1 MSGTEGTHRHHHGHG
16 HHHGHHRRQREKRR
30 KMILLGVTIAVA
42 VIALATGVVL
52 KKLNE
57 QKIYHVTSANS
68 VDVGA
73 GYRYTEYNGKKYQ
86 YNNRVTTLLYAGLDS
101 FDEMKQTAV
110 YGDKARADS
119 IMLIVLDEASKK
131 MSVVAINRDT
141 MTEIHRFSRNGDDL
155 GTYVTHL
162 GYAYANGDG
171 GEASCENL
179 MEAVSNLIDGLPIDG
194 YIVSNQ
200 TSIVMINDLVGGVT
214 VTVPNDDLVAQ
225 YPELT
230 KGSVVTLDDSNVRAY
245 VQQRDTAVDFS
256 NEGRIERQKS
266 FVLSFMDE
274 FSTLVNDDASQ
285 VWDKLEECSSWLQT
299 DITKNRYLSLADAFS
314 QTSLTSDSYYILEG
328 EDQLGELHDEFY
340 YDEDALQELIIKLF
354 YREV

>member
-1 MSGTEGTHRHHHGHG
+1 MDSKENSRRGHKRHHH
-16 HHHGHHRRQREKRR
+16 RKSRQQR
-30 KMILLGVTIAVA
+30 KQQKMLILGLAAAVVFVGLAAA
-42 VIALATGVVL
+42 VVVNKL
-52 KKLNE
+52 KE
-57 QKIYHVTSANS
+57 QKNYHVTGANS

-101 FDEMKQTAV
+101 FDELKQTAT

-141 MTEIHRFSRNGDDL
+141 MTEVHRFSRNGGDL

-171 GEASCENL
+171 GTASCENL
-179 MEAVSNLIDGLPIDG
+179 KTAVSTLFNNLPIDG
-194 YIVSNQ
+194 YMVSNQ

-214 VTVPNDDLVAQ
+214 VTVPNDDLAAK

-230 KGSVVTLDDSNVRAY
+230 TGNVVTLDESNVRAY

-274 FSTLVNDDASQ
+274 FGAMVKEDASS
-285 VWDKLEECSSWLQT
+285 VWDSLEACSDWMQT
-299 DITKNRYLSLADAFS
+299 DITKNKYLSLADAFS
-314 QTSLTSDSYYILEG
+314 NTNLTPDSYYILEG

-354 YREV
+354 YREI

>member
-1 MSGTEGTHRHHHGHG
+1 MDSKENSRRGHKRHHH
-16 HHHGHHRRQREKRR
+16 RKSRQQR
-30 KMILLGVTIAVA
+30 KQQKMLILGLAAAVVFVGLAAA
-42 VIALATGVVL
+42 VVVN
-52 KKLNE
+52 KLNE
-57 QKIYHVTSANS
+57 QKNYHVTGANS

-101 FDEMKQTAV
+101 FDELKQTV
-110 YGDKARADS
+110 TYGDKARADS

-141 MTEIHRFSRNGDDL
+141 MTEVHRFSRNGGDL

-171 GEASCENL
+171 GTASCENL
-179 MEAVSNLIDGLPIDG
+179 KTAVSTLFNDLPIDG
-194 YIVSNQ
+194 YMVSNQ

-214 VTVPNDDLVAQ
+214 VTVPNNDLATQ

-230 KGSVVTLDDSNVRAY
+230 EGNIVTLDESNVRAY

-274 FSTLVNDDASQ
+274 FGTLVKDNSMQ
-285 VWDKLEECSSWLQT
+285 VWDELEECSNWMQT

-314 QTSLTSDSYYILEG
+314 QTNLAPDSYYILEG

>member
-1 MSGTEGTHRHHHGHG
+1 MDSKENSRRRHNRHHHRKSR
-16 HHHGHHRRQREKRR
+16 HHRKKQ
-30 KMILLGVTIAVA
+30 KMLILGLAAA
-42 VIALATGVVL
+42 VIFVGLAATVVVNKL
-52 KKLNE
+52 KE
-57 QKIYHVTSANS
+57 QKNYHVTGANS
-68 VDVGA
+68 VDVGV

-101 FDEMKQTAV
+101 FDELKQTAT

-141 MTEIHRFSRNGDDL
+141 MTDVHRFSRNGGDL

-171 GEASCENL
+171 GTASCENL
-179 MEAVSNLIDGLPIDG
+179 KTAVSNLFNNLPIDG
-194 YIVSNQ
+194 YMVSNQ

-214 VTVPNDDLVAQ
+214 VTVPNNDLATQ

-230 KGSVVTLDDSNVRAY
+230 EGNIVTLDESNVRAY

-274 FSTLVNDDASQ
+274 FGTLVRDNSTQ
-285 VWDKLEECSSWLQT
+285 VWDELEECSNWMQT
-299 DITKNRYLSLADAFS
+299 DITKNKYLYLADAFS
-314 QTSLTSDSYYILEG
+314 QTNLAPDSYYILEG

-354 YREV
+354 YREI

>member
-1 MSGTEGTHRHHHGHG
+1 MDSKENSRRRHNRHHHRKSRH
-16 HHHGHHRRQREKRR
+16 QRKKQ
-30 KMILLGVTIAVA
+30 KMLILGLAAA
-42 VIALATGVVL
+42 VIFVGLAATVVVNKL
-52 KKLNE
+52 KE
-57 QKIYHVTSANS
+57 QKNYHVTGTNS

-101 FDEMKQTAV
+101 FDELKQTAT

-119 IMLIVLDEASKK
+119 IMLIVLDEVSKK

-141 MTEIHRFSRNGDDL
+141 MTEVHRFSRKGDDL
-155 GTYVTHL
+155 GVYVTHL
-162 GYAYANGDG
+162 GYAYTNGDG

-179 MEAVSNLIDGLPIDG
+179 KTAVSTLFNNLPIDG
-194 YIVSNQ
+194 YMVSNQ

-214 VTVPNDDLVAQ
+214 VTVPNNDLATQ

-230 KGSVVTLDDSNVRAY
+230 EGNIVTLDESNVRAY

-274 FSTLVNDDASQ
+274 FGTMVKEDASS
-285 VWDKLEECSSWLQT
+285 VWDSLEACSDWMQT
-299 DITKNRYLSLADAFS
+299 DITKNKYLSLADAFS
-314 QTSLTSDSYYILEG
+314 NTNLTPDSYYILEG

-354 YREV
+354 YREI

>member
-1 MSGTEGTHRHHHGHG
+1 MDSKENSKRRHNRHHHRKSR
-16 HHHGHHRRQREKRR
+16 HHRKKQ
-30 KMILLGVTIAVA
+30 KMLILGLAAAIVLVGLAVT
-42 VIALATGVVL
+42 VVVNRL
-52 KKLNE
+52 KE
-57 QKIYHVTSANS
+57 QKNYHVTGANS

-101 FDEMKQTAV
+101 FDELKQTAT

-141 MTEIHRFSRNGDDL
+141 MTDVHRFSRNGGDL

-171 GEASCENL
+171 GTASCENL
-179 MEAVSNLIDGLPIDG
+179 KEAVSNLIGGLPISG

-200 TSIVMINDLVGGVT
+200 TSISMINDLVGGVT
-214 VTVPNDDLVAQ
+214 VTVPNDDLAAE

-230 KGSVVTLDDSNVRAY
+230 SGSVVTLDDSNVRAF

-266 FVLSFMDE
+266 FVTSFMDE
-274 FSTLVNDDASQ
+274 FGTLVAEDASG
-285 VWDKLEECSSWLQT
+285 VWNKLEDFGNYLQT
-299 DITKNRYLSLADAFS
+299 DITKNKYLSLADAFHN
-314 QTSLTSDSYYILEG
+314 TSLTSDSYYILEG
-328 EDQLGELHDEFY
+328 EDSLGELHDEFY
-340 YDEDALQELIIKLF
+340 YDADALQELIIKLF

>member
-1 MSGTEGTHRHHHGHG
+1 MDSKENSRRRHNRHHHRKSRH
-16 HHHGHHRRQREKRR
+16 QRKKQ
-30 KMILLGVTIAVA
+30 KMLILGLAAA
-42 VIALATGVVL
+42 VIFVGLAATVVVNKL
-52 KKLNE
+52 KE
-57 QKIYHVTSANS
+57 QKNYHVTGTNS

-101 FDEMKQTAV
+101 FDELKQTAT

-119 IMLIVLDEASKK
+119 IMLIVLDEVSKK

-141 MTEIHRFSRNGDDL
+141 MTEVHRFSRNGDDL
-155 GTYVTHL
+155 GVYVTHL
-162 GYAYANGDG
+162 GYAYTNGDG

-179 MEAVSNLIDGLPIDG
+179 KTAVSTLFNDLPIDG
-194 YIVSNQ
+194 YMVSNQ

-214 VTVPNDDLVAQ
+214 VTVPNDDLAAK

-230 KGSVVTLDDSNVRAY
+230 TGNVVTLDESNVRAY

-274 FSTLVNDDASQ
+274 FGAMVKEDASS
-285 VWDKLEECSSWLQT
+285 VWDSLEACSDWMQT
-299 DITKNRYLSLADAFS
+299 DITKNKYLSLADAFS
-314 QTSLTSDSYYILEG
+314 NTNLTPDSYYILEG

-354 YREV
+354 YREI

>member
-1 MSGTEGTHRHHHGHG
+1 MDSKENSRRRHNRHHHRKSRH
-16 HHHGHHRRQREKRR
+16 QRKKQ
-30 KMILLGVTIAVA
+30 KMLILGLAAA
-42 VIALATGVVL
+42 VIFVGLAATVVINKL
-52 KKLNE
+52 KE
-57 QKIYHVTSANS
+57 QKNYHVTGANS

-101 FDEMKQTAV
+101 FDELKQTAT

-119 IMLIVLDEASKK
+119 IMLIVLDEVSKK

-141 MTEIHRFSRNGDDL
+141 MTEVHRFSRNGDDL
-155 GTYVTHL
+155 GVYVTHL
-162 GYAYANGDG
+162 GYAYTNGDG

-179 MEAVSNLIDGLPIDG
+179 KTAVSTLFNNLPIDG
-194 YIVSNQ
+194 YMVSNQ

-214 VTVPNDDLVAQ
+214 VTVPNDDLAAK

-230 KGSVVTLDDSNVRAY
+230 TGNVVTLDESNVRAY

-274 FSTLVNDDASQ
+274 FGTMVKEDASS
-285 VWDKLEECSSWLQT
+285 VWDSLEACSDWMQT
-299 DITKNRYLSLADAFS
+299 DITKNKYLSLADAFS
-314 QTSLTSDSYYILEG
+314 NTNLTPDSYYILEG

-354 YREV
+354 YREI

>member
-1 MSGTEGTHRHHHGHG
+1 MDSKENSRRRHKRHHHGKS
-16 HHHGHHRRQREKRR
+16 RQQR
-30 KMILLGVTIAVA
+30 KKQKMLILGLAAAVVFVGLAAA
-42 VIALATGVVL
+42 VVVN
-52 KKLNE
+52 KLNE
-57 QKIYHVTSANS
+57 QKNYHVTGANS

-101 FDEMKQTAV
+101 FDELKQTAT

-141 MTEIHRFSRNGDDL
+141 MTEVHRFSRNGGDL

-171 GEASCENL
+171 GTASCENL
-179 MEAVSNLIDGLPIDG
+179 KTAVSTLFNDLPIDG
-194 YIVSNQ
+194 YMVSNQ
-200 TSIVMINDLVGGVT
+200 TSIAMINDLVGGVT
-214 VTVPNDDLVAQ
+214 VTVPNNDLATQ

-230 KGSVVTLDDSNVRAY
+230 EGNIVTLDESNVRAY

-274 FSTLVNDDASQ
+274 FGTLVKDNSMQ
-285 VWDKLEECSSWLQT
+285 VWDELEECSNWMQT

-314 QTSLTSDSYYILEG
+314 QTNLAPDSYYILEG

>member
-1 MSGTEGTHRHHHGHG
+1 MDSKENSRRGHKRHHH
-16 HHHGHHRRQREKRR
+16 RKSRQQR
-30 KMILLGVTIAVA
+30 KQQKMLILGLAAAVVFVGLAAA
-42 VIALATGVVL
+42 VVVNKL
-52 KKLNE
+52 KE
-57 QKIYHVTSANS
+57 QKNYHVTGANS

-101 FDEMKQTAV
+101 FDELKQTAT

-141 MTEIHRFSRNGDDL
+141 MTEVHRFSRNGDDL
-155 GTYVTHL
+155 GAYVTHL

-179 MEAVSNLIDGLPIDG
+179 KTAVSDLFNCLPING
-194 YIVSNQ
+194 YMVSNQ

-214 VTVPNDDLVAQ
+214 VTVPNDDLAAK

-230 KGSVVTLDDSNVRAY
+230 TGNVVTLDESNVRAY

-274 FSTLVNDDASQ
+274 FGTLVKDNSMQ
-285 VWDKLEECSSWLQT
+285 VWDELEECSDWMQT

-314 QTSLTSDSYYILEG
+314 QTNLAPDSYYILEG
-328 EDQLGELHDEFY
+328 EDQLGEFHDEFY

>member
-1 MSGTEGTHRHHHGHG
+1 MDSKENSRRRHNRHHHRKSRH
-16 HHHGHHRRQREKRR
+16 QRKKQ
-30 KMILLGVTIAVA
+30 KMLILGLAAAVA
-42 VIALATGVVL
+42 FVGLAATVVINKL
-52 KKLNE
+52 KE
-57 QKIYHVTSANS
+57 QKNYHVTGTNS

-101 FDEMKQTAV
+101 FDELKQTAT

-119 IMLIVLDEASKK
+119 IMLIVLDEVSKK

-141 MTEIHRFSRNGDDL
+141 MTEVHRFSRKGDDL
-155 GTYVTHL
+155 GVYVTHL
-162 GYAYANGDG
+162 GYAYTNGDG

-179 MEAVSNLIDGLPIDG
+179 KTAVSTLFNNLPIDG
-194 YIVSNQ
+194 YMVSNQ

-214 VTVPNDDLVAQ
+214 VTVPNDDLAAK

-230 KGSVVTLDDSNVRAY
+230 TGNVVTLDESNVRAY

-274 FSTLVNDDASQ
+274 FGTMVKEDASS
-285 VWDKLEECSSWLQT
+285 VWDSLEACSDWMQT
-299 DITKNRYLSLADAFS
+299 DITKNKYLSLADAFS
-314 QTSLTSDSYYILEG
+314 NTNLTPDSYYILEG

-354 YREV
+354 YREI

>member
-1 MSGTEGTHRHHHGHG
+1 MDSKENSRRRHNRHHHRKSRH
-16 HHHGHHRRQREKRR
+16 QRKKQ
-30 KMILLGVTIAVA
+30 KMLILGLAAA
-42 VIALATGVVL
+42 VIFVGLAATVVINKL
-52 KKLNE
+52 KE
-57 QKIYHVTSANS
+57 QKNYHVTGANS

-101 FDEMKQTAV
+101 FDELKQTATH
-110 YGDKARADS
+110 GDKARADS
-119 IMLIVLDEASKK
+119 IMLIVLDEVSKK

-141 MTEIHRFSRNGDDL
+141 MTEVHRFSRKGDDL
-155 GTYVTHL
+155 GVYVTHL
-162 GYAYANGDG
+162 GYAYTNGDG

-179 MEAVSNLIDGLPIDG
+179 KTAVSTLFNNLPIDG
-194 YIVSNQ
+194 YMVSNQ

-214 VTVPNDDLVAQ
+214 VTVPNDDLAAK

-230 KGSVVTLDDSNVRAY
+230 TGNVVTLDESNVRAY

-274 FSTLVNDDASQ
+274 FGTMVKEDASS
-285 VWDKLEECSSWLQT
+285 VWDSLEACSDWMQT
-299 DITKNRYLSLADAFS
+299 DITKNKYLSLADAFS
-314 QTSLTSDSYYILEG
+314 NTNLTPDSYYILEG

-354 YREV
+354 YREI

>member
-1 MSGTEGTHRHHHGHG
+1 MDSKENSRRRHNRHHHRKSR
-16 HHHGHHRRQREKRR
+16 HHRKKQ
-30 KMILLGVTIAVA
+30 KMLILGLAAA
-42 VIALATGVVL
+42 VIFVGLAATVVVNKL
-52 KKLNE
+52 KE
-57 QKIYHVTSANS
+57 QKNYHVTGANS
-68 VDVGA
+68 VDVGV

-101 FDEMKQTAV
+101 FDELKQTAT

-119 IMLIVLDEASKK
+119 IMLIVLDEVSKK

-141 MTEIHRFSRNGDDL
+141 MTEVHRFSRNGDDL
-155 GTYVTHL
+155 GVYVTHL
-162 GYAYANGDG
+162 GYAYTNGDG

-179 MEAVSNLIDGLPIDG
+179 KTAVSTLFNNLPIDG
-194 YIVSNQ
+194 YMVSNQ

-214 VTVPNDDLVAQ
+214 VTVPNDDLAAK

-230 KGSVVTLDDSNVRAY
+230 TGNVVTLDESNVRAY

-266 FVLSFMDE
+266 FVLSLMDE
-274 FSTLVNDDASQ
+274 FGTLVRDNSTQ
-285 VWDKLEECSSWLQT
+285 VWDELEECSNWMQT
-299 DITKNRYLSLADAFS
+299 DITKNKYLSLADAFS
-314 QTSLTSDSYYILEG
+314 QTNLAPDSYYILEG

-354 YREV
+354 YREI

>member
-1 MSGTEGTHRHHHGHG
+1 MSNTQSRRGHGHG
-16 HHHGHHRRQREKRR
+16 THHRKSRRQKQKR
-30 KMILLGVTIAVA
+30 KVFLVCAGLTVA
-42 VIALATGVVL
+42 VIAAVSAVVMS
-52 KKLNE
+52 KLSQ
-57 QKIYHVTSANS
+57 QKNFHVTGENS

-101 FDEMKQTAV
+101 FDELKATAV

-119 IMLIVLDEASKK
+119 IMLIVLDETDKK

-141 MTEIHRFSRNGDDL
+141 MTEVHRFSRNGDDL

-162 GYAYANGDG
+162 GYAYSNGDG

-179 MEAVSNLIDGLPIDG
+179 KEAVMNLFDGLPIDG

-200 TSIVMINDLVGGVT
+200 TSIPMINDLVGGVT
-214 VTVPNDDLVAQ
+214 VTVPNDDLAAQ

-230 KGSVVTLDDSNVRAY
+230 EGSVVTLDDSNVRAY
-245 VQQRDTAVDFS
+245 VQQRDTSVDFS

-266 FVLSFMDE
+266 FVISFMDA
-274 FSTLVNDDASQ
+274 FGTLVQKDASD
-285 VWDKLEECSSWLQT
+285 VWNKLEACDSWLQT
-299 DITKNRYLSLADAFS
+299 DITKNKYLSLADAFGH
-314 QTSLTSDSYYILEG
+314 TTLTTDSYYILEG

>member
-1 MSGTEGTHRHHHGHG
+1 MDSKENSRRRHKRHHHRKSIH
-16 HHHGHHRRQREKRR
+16 QRKKQ
-30 KMILLGVTIAVA
+30 KMLILGLAAAV
-42 VIALATGVVL
+42 VFVGLAATVVVNKL
-52 KKLNE
+52 KE
-57 QKIYHVTSANS
+57 QKNYHVTGANS

-101 FDEMKQTAV
+101 FDELKQTAT

-141 MTEIHRFSRNGDDL
+141 MTEVHRFSRNGGDL

-171 GEASCENL
+171 GTASCENL
-179 MEAVSNLIDGLPIDG
+179 KTAVSTLFNNLPIDG
-194 YIVSNQ
+194 YMVSNQ

-214 VTVPNDDLVAQ
+214 VTVPNNDLATQ

-230 KGSVVTLDDSNVRAY
+230 EGNIVTLDESNVRAY

-274 FSTLVNDDASQ
+274 FGAMVKEDASS
-285 VWDKLEECSSWLQT
+285 VWDSLEACSDWMQT
-299 DITKNRYLSLADAFS
+299 DITKNKYLSLADAFS
-314 QTSLTSDSYYILEG
+314 NTNLTPDSYYILEG

-354 YREV
+354 YREI

>member
-1 MSGTEGTHRHHHGHG
+1 MDSRRRHNRHHHRKSR
-16 HHHGHHRRQREKRR
+16 HHRKKQ
-30 KMILLGVTIAVA
+30 KMLILGLAAA
-42 VIALATGVVL
+42 VIFVGLAATVVVNKL
-52 KKLNE
+52 KE
-57 QKIYHVTSANS
+57 QKNYHVTGANS
-68 VDVGA
+68 VDVGV

-101 FDEMKQTAV
+101 FDELKQTAT

-141 MTEIHRFSRNGDDL
+141 MTDVHRFSRNGGDL

-171 GEASCENL
+171 GTASCENL
-179 MEAVSNLIDGLPIDG
+179 KTAVSTLFNNLPIDG
-194 YIVSNQ
+194 YMVSNQ

-214 VTVPNDDLVAQ
+214 VTVPNDDLAAK

-230 KGSVVTLDDSNVRAY
+230 TGNVVTLDESNVRAY

-274 FSTLVNDDASQ
+274 FGTLVRDNSTQ
-285 VWDKLEECSSWLQT
+285 VWDELEECSNWMQT
-299 DITKNRYLSLADAFS
+299 DITKNKYLSLADAFS
-314 QTSLTSDSYYILEG
+314 QTNLAPDSYYILEG

-354 YREV
+354 YREI

>member
-1 MSGTEGTHRHHHGHG
+1 MVLVG
-16 HHHGHHRRQREKRR
+16 
-30 KMILLGVTIAVA
+30 LAAAV
-42 VIALATGVVL
+42 VVNKL
-52 KKLNE
+52 KE
-57 QKIYHVTSANS
+57 QKNYHVTGANS

-101 FDEMKQTAV
+101 FDELKQTAT

-141 MTEIHRFSRNGDDL
+141 MTEVHRFSRNGGDL

-171 GEASCENL
+171 GTASCENL
-179 MEAVSNLIDGLPIDG
+179 KTAVSTLFNNLPIDG
-194 YIVSNQ
+194 YMVSNQ

-214 VTVPNDDLVAQ
+214 VTVPNNDLATQ

-230 KGSVVTLDDSNVRAY
+230 EGNIVTLDESNVRAY

-274 FSTLVNDDASQ
+274 FGTLVKENSTQ
-285 VWDKLEECSSWLQT
+285 VWDKLEECSDWMQT
-299 DITKNRYLSLADAFS
+299 DITKNKYLSLADAFS
-314 QTSLTSDSYYILEG
+314 NTNLTPDSYYILEG

-354 YREV
+354 YREI

>member
-1 MSGTEGTHRHHHGHG
+1 MDSKENSRRGHKRHHH
-16 HHHGHHRRQREKRR
+16 RKSRQQR
-30 KMILLGVTIAVA
+30 KQQKMLILGLAAAVVFVGLAAA
-42 VIALATGVVL
+42 VVVN
-52 KKLNE
+52 KLNE
-57 QKIYHVTSANS
+57 QKNYHVTGANS

-101 FDEMKQTAV
+101 FDELKQTAT

-141 MTEIHRFSRNGDDL
+141 MTEVHRFSRNGGDL

-171 GEASCENL
+171 GTASCENL
-179 MEAVSNLIDGLPIDG
+179 KTAVSTLFNNLPIDG
-194 YIVSNQ
+194 YMVSNQ
-200 TSIVMINDLVGGVT
+200 TSIAMINDLVGGVT
-214 VTVPNDDLVAQ
+214 VTVPNNDLATQ

-230 KGSVVTLDDSNVRAY
+230 EGNIVTLDESNVRAY

-274 FSTLVNDDASQ
+274 FGTLVKDNSMQ
-285 VWDKLEECSSWLQT
+285 VWDELEECSDWMQT

-314 QTSLTSDSYYILEG
+314 QTNLAPDSYYILEG

>member
-1 MSGTEGTHRHHHGHG
+1 MDSKENSRRRHNRHHHRKSRH
-16 HHHGHHRRQREKRR
+16 QRKKQ
-30 KMILLGVTIAVA
+30 KMLILGLAAA
-42 VIALATGVVL
+42 VIFVGLAATVVVNKL
-52 KKLNE
+52 KE
-57 QKIYHVTSANS
+57 QKNYHVTGTNS

-101 FDEMKQTAV
+101 FDELKQTAT

-119 IMLIVLDEASKK
+119 IMLIVLDEVSKK

-141 MTEIHRFSRNGDDL
+141 MTEVHRFSRNGDDL
-155 GTYVTHL
+155 GAYVTHL
-162 GYAYANGDG
+162 GYAYTNGDG

-179 MEAVSNLIDGLPIDG
+179 KTAVSTLFNNLPIDG
-194 YIVSNQ
+194 YMVSNQ

-214 VTVPNDDLVAQ
+214 VTVPNDDLAAK

-230 KGSVVTLDDSNVRAY
+230 TGNVVTLDESNVRAY

-274 FSTLVNDDASQ
+274 FGAMVKEDASS
-285 VWDKLEECSSWLQT
+285 VWDSLEACSDWMQT
-299 DITKNRYLSLADAFS
+299 DITKNKYLSLADAFS
-314 QTSLTSDSYYILEG
+314 NTNLTPDSYYILEG

-354 YREV
+354 YREI

>member
-1 MSGTEGTHRHHHGHG
+1 MDSKENSRRRHNRHHHRKSRH
-16 HHHGHHRRQREKRR
+16 QRKKQ
-30 KMILLGVTIAVA
+30 KMLILGLAAAVA
-42 VIALATGVVL
+42 FVGLAATVVINKL
-52 KKLNE
+52 KE
-57 QKIYHVTSANS
+57 QKNYHVTGANS

-101 FDEMKQTAV
+101 FDELKQTAT

-119 IMLIVLDEASKK
+119 IMLIVLDEVSKK

-141 MTEIHRFSRNGDDL
+141 MTEVHRFSRKGDDL
-155 GTYVTHL
+155 GVYVTHL
-162 GYAYANGDG
+162 GYAYTNGDG

-179 MEAVSNLIDGLPIDG
+179 KTAVSTLFNNLPIDG
-194 YIVSNQ
+194 YMVSNQ

-214 VTVPNDDLVAQ
+214 VTVPNDDLAAK

-230 KGSVVTLDDSNVRAY
+230 TGNVVTLDESNVRAY

-274 FSTLVNDDASQ
+274 FGTMVKEDASS
-285 VWDKLEECSSWLQT
+285 VWDSLEACSDWMQT
-299 DITKNRYLSLADAFS
+299 DITKNKYLSLADAFS
-314 QTSLTSDSYYILEG
+314 NTNLTPDSYYILEG

>member
-1 MSGTEGTHRHHHGHG
+1 MDSKENSRRRHNRHHHRKSR
-16 HHHGHHRRQREKRR
+16 HHRKKQN
-30 KMILLGVTIAVA
+30 MLILGLAAA
-42 VIALATGVVL
+42 VIFVGLAATVVVNKL
-52 KKLNE
+52 KE
-57 QKIYHVTSANS
+57 QKNYHVTGANS
-68 VDVGA
+68 VDVGV

-101 FDEMKQTAV
+101 FDELKQTAT

-141 MTEIHRFSRNGDDL
+141 MTDVHRFSRNGGDL

-171 GEASCENL
+171 GTASCENL
-179 MEAVSNLIDGLPIDG
+179 KTAVSNLFNNLPIDG
-194 YIVSNQ
+194 YMVSNQ

-214 VTVPNDDLVAQ
+214 VTVPNNDLATQ

-230 KGSVVTLDDSNVRAY
+230 EGNIVTLDESNVRAY

-266 FVLSFMDE
+266 FVLSLMDE
-274 FSTLVNDDASQ
+274 FGTLVRDNSTQ
-285 VWDKLEECSSWLQT
+285 VWDELEECSNWMQT
-299 DITKNRYLSLADAFS
+299 DITKNKYLSLADAFS
-314 QTSLTSDSYYILEG
+314 QTNLAPDSYYILEG

-354 YREV
+354 YREI

>member
-1 MSGTEGTHRHHHGHG
+1 MDSKENSRRRHKRHHH
-16 HHHGHHRRQREKRR
+16 RKSRQQR
-30 KMILLGVTIAVA
+30 KQQKMLILGLAAAVVFVGLAAA
-42 VIALATGVVL
+42 VVVNKL
-52 KKLNE
+52 KE
-57 QKIYHVTSANS
+57 QKNYHVTGANS

-101 FDEMKQTAV
+101 FDELKQTAT

-141 MTEIHRFSRNGDDL
+141 MTEVHRFSRNGGDL

-171 GEASCENL
+171 GTASCENL
-179 MEAVSNLIDGLPIDG
+179 KTAVSTLFNDLPIDG
-194 YIVSNQ
+194 YMVSNQ

-214 VTVPNDDLVAQ
+214 VTVPNNDLATQ

-230 KGSVVTLDDSNVRAY
+230 EGNIVTLDESNVRAY

-274 FSTLVNDDASQ
+274 FGTLVKDNSMQ
-285 VWDKLEECSSWLQT
+285 VWDELEECSNWMQT

-314 QTSLTSDSYYILEG
+314 NTNLTPDSYYILEG

-354 YREV
+354 YREI

>member
-1 MSGTEGTHRHHHGHG
+1 MDSKENSRRRHKRHHH
-16 HHHGHHRRQREKRR
+16 RKSRQQR
-30 KMILLGVTIAVA
+30 KQQKMLILGLAVA
-42 VIALATGVVL
+42 MVLVGLAAAVVVNKL
-52 KKLNE
+52 KE
-57 QKIYHVTSANS
+57 QKNYHVTGANS

-101 FDEMKQTAV
+101 FDELKQTAT

-141 MTEIHRFSRNGDDL
+141 MTEVHRFSRNGGDL

-171 GEASCENL
+171 GTASCENL
-179 MEAVSNLIDGLPIDG
+179 KTAVSTLFNDLPIDG
-194 YIVSNQ
+194 YMVSNQ

-214 VTVPNDDLVAQ
+214 VTVPNNDLATQ

-230 KGSVVTLDDSNVRAY
+230 EGNIVTLDESNVRAY

-274 FSTLVNDDASQ
+274 FGTLVKDNSMQ
-285 VWDKLEECSSWLQT
+285 VWDELEECSNWMQT

-314 QTSLTSDSYYILEG
+314 QTNLAPDSYYILEG

>member
-1 MSGTEGTHRHHHGHG
+1 MDSKENSRRGHKRHHH
-16 HHHGHHRRQREKRR
+16 RKSRQQR
-30 KMILLGVTIAVA
+30 KQQKMLILGLAAAVVFVGLAAA
-42 VIALATGVVL
+42 VVVNKL
-52 KKLNE
+52 KE
-57 QKIYHVTSANS
+57 QKNYHVTGANS

-101 FDEMKQTAV
+101 FDELKQTAT

-141 MTEIHRFSRNGDDL
+141 MTEVHRFSRNGGDL

-171 GEASCENL
+171 GTASCENL
-179 MEAVSNLIDGLPIDG
+179 KTAVSTLFNNLPIDG
-194 YIVSNQ
+194 YMVSNQ

-214 VTVPNDDLVAQ
+214 VTVPNNDLATK

-230 KGSVVTLDDSNVRAY
+230 EGNIVTLDESNVRAY

-274 FSTLVNDDASQ
+274 FGAMVKEDASS
-285 VWDKLEECSSWLQT
+285 VWDSLEACSDWMQT
-299 DITKNRYLSLADAFS
+299 DITKNKYLSLADAFS
-314 QTSLTSDSYYILEG
+314 NTNLTPDSYYILEG

-354 YREV
+354 YREI

>member
-1 MSGTEGTHRHHHGHG
+1 MDSKENSRRRHKRHHH
-16 HHHGHHRRQREKRR
+16 RKSRQQR
-30 KMILLGVTIAVA
+30 KQQKMLILGLAAAVVFVGLAAA
-42 VIALATGVVL
+42 VVVNKL
-52 KKLNE
+52 KE
-57 QKIYHVTSANS
+57 QKNYHVTGANS

-101 FDEMKQTAV
+101 FDELKQTAT

-141 MTEIHRFSRNGDDL
+141 MTEVHRFSRNGGDL

-171 GEASCENL
+171 GTASCENL
-179 MEAVSNLIDGLPIDG
+179 KTAVSTLFNNLPIDG
-194 YIVSNQ
+194 YMVSNQ

-214 VTVPNDDLVAQ
+214 VTVPNNDLATK

-230 KGSVVTLDDSNVRAY
+230 EGNIVTLDESNVRAY

-274 FSTLVNDDASQ
+274 FGAMVKEDASS
-285 VWDKLEECSSWLQT
+285 VWHSLEACSDWMQT
-299 DITKNRYLSLADAFS
+299 DITKNKYLSLADAFS
-314 QTSLTSDSYYILEG
+314 NTNLTPDSYYILEG

-354 YREV
+354 YREI

>member
-1 MSGTEGTHRHHHGHG
+1 MDSKENSRRRHNRHHHRKSR
-16 HHHGHHRRQREKRR
+16 HHRKKQ
-30 KMILLGVTIAVA
+30 KMLILGLAAA
-42 VIALATGVVL
+42 VIYVGLAATVVVNKL
-52 KKLNE
+52 KE
-57 QKIYHVTSANS
+57 QKNYHVTGANS
-68 VDVGA
+68 VDVGV

-101 FDEMKQTAV
+101 FDELKQTAT

-141 MTEIHRFSRNGDDL
+141 MTDVHRFSRNGGDL

-171 GEASCENL
+171 GTASCENL
-179 MEAVSNLIDGLPIDG
+179 KTAVSNLFNNLPIDG
-194 YIVSNQ
+194 YMVSNQ

-214 VTVPNDDLVAQ
+214 VTVPNNDLATQ

-230 KGSVVTLDDSNVRAY
+230 EGNIVTLDESNVRAY

-274 FSTLVNDDASQ
+274 FGTLVRDNSTQ
-285 VWDKLEECSSWLQT
+285 VWDELEECSNWMQT
-299 DITKNRYLSLADAFS
+299 DITKNKYLSLADAFS
-314 QTSLTSDSYYILEG
+314 QTNLAPDSYYILEG

-354 YREV
+354 YREI

>member
-1 MSGTEGTHRHHHGHG
+1 MDSKENSRRGHKRHHH
-16 HHHGHHRRQREKRR
+16 RKSRQQR
-30 KMILLGVTIAVA
+30 KKQKMLILGLAAAVA
-42 VIALATGVVL
+42 FVGLAATVVINKL
-52 KKLNE
+52 KE
-57 QKIYHVTSANS
+57 QKNYHVTGANS

-101 FDEMKQTAV
+101 FDELKQTAT

-141 MTEIHRFSRNGDDL
+141 MTEVHRFSRNGGDL

-171 GEASCENL
+171 GTASCENL
-179 MEAVSNLIDGLPIDG
+179 KTAVSTLFNNLPIDG
-194 YIVSNQ
+194 YMVSNQ
-200 TSIVMINDLVGGVT
+200 TSIAMINDLVGGVT
-214 VTVPNDDLVAQ
+214 VTVPNNDLATQ

-230 KGSVVTLDDSNVRAY
+230 EGNIVTLDESNVRAY

-274 FSTLVNDDASQ
+274 FGTLVKDNSMQ
-285 VWDKLEECSSWLQT
+285 VWDELEECSNWMQT

-314 QTSLTSDSYYILEG
+314 QTNLAPDSYYILEG

>member
-1 MSGTEGTHRHHHGHG
+1 MDSKENSRRRHNRHHHRKSRH
-16 HHHGHHRRQREKRR
+16 QRKKQ
-30 KMILLGVTIAVA
+30 KMLILGLATA
-42 VIALATGVVL
+42 VIFVGLAATVVINKL
-52 KKLNE
+52 KE
-57 QKIYHVTSANS
+57 QKNYHVTGANS

-101 FDEMKQTAV
+101 FDELKQTAT

-119 IMLIVLDEASKK
+119 IMLIVLDEVSKK

-141 MTEIHRFSRNGDDL
+141 MTEVHRFSRKGDDL
-155 GTYVTHL
+155 GVYVTHL
-162 GYAYANGDG
+162 GYAYTNGDG

-179 MEAVSNLIDGLPIDG
+179 KTAVSTLFNNLPIDG
-194 YIVSNQ
+194 YMVSNQ

-214 VTVPNDDLVAQ
+214 VTVPNDDLAAK

-230 KGSVVTLDDSNVRAY
+230 TGNVVTLDESNVRAY
-245 VQQRDTAVDFS
+245 VQQRDTDVDFS

-274 FSTLVNDDASQ
+274 F
-285 VWDKLEECSSWLQT
+285 
-299 DITKNRYLSLADAFS
+299 
-314 QTSLTSDSYYILEG
+314 
-328 EDQLGELHDEFY
+328 
-340 YDEDALQELIIKLF
+340 
-354 YREV
+354 

>member
-1 MSGTEGTHRHHHGHG
+1 MDSKENSRRGHKRHHH
-16 HHHGHHRRQREKRR
+16 RKSRQQR
-30 KMILLGVTIAVA
+30 KQQKMLILGLVAAMVLVGLAAAV
-42 VIALATGVVL
+42 VVNKL
-52 KKLNE
+52 KE
-57 QKIYHVTSANS
+57 QKNYHVTGANS

-101 FDEMKQTAV
+101 FDELKQTAT

-141 MTEIHRFSRNGDDL
+141 MTEVHRFSRNGGDL

-171 GEASCENL
+171 GTASCENL
-179 MEAVSNLIDGLPIDG
+179 KTAVSTLFNNLPIDG
-194 YIVSNQ
+194 YMVSNQ
-200 TSIVMINDLVGGVT
+200 TSIAMINDLVGGVT
-214 VTVPNDDLVAQ
+214 VTVPNNDLATQ

-230 KGSVVTLDDSNVRAY
+230 KGNIVTLDESNVRAY

-274 FSTLVNDDASQ
+274 FGTLVKDNSMQ
-285 VWDKLEECSSWLQT
+285 VWDELEECSDWMQT

-314 QTSLTSDSYYILEG
+314 QTNLAPDSYYILEG
-328 EDQLGELHDEFY
+328 EDQLGEFHDEFY

>member
-1 MSGTEGTHRHHHGHG
+1 MDSKENSRRRHNRHHHRKSRH
-16 HHHGHHRRQREKRR
+16 QRKKQ
-30 KMILLGVTIAVA
+30 KMLILGLAAA
-42 VIALATGVVL
+42 VIFVGLAATVVVNKL
-52 KKLNE
+52 KE
-57 QKIYHVTSANS
+57 QKNYHVTGINS

-101 FDEMKQTAV
+101 FDELKQTAT

-119 IMLIVLDEASKK
+119 IMLIVLDEVSKK

-141 MTEIHRFSRNGDDL
+141 MTEVHRFSRKGDDL
-155 GTYVTHL
+155 GVYVTHL
-162 GYAYANGDG
+162 GYAYTNGDG

-179 MEAVSNLIDGLPIDG
+179 KTAVSTLFNNLPIDG
-194 YIVSNQ
+194 YMVSNQ

-214 VTVPNDDLVAQ
+214 VTVPNDDLAAK

-230 KGSVVTLDDSNVRAY
+230 TGNVVTLDESNVRAY

-274 FSTLVNDDASQ
+274 FGSMVKEDASS
-285 VWDKLEECSSWLQT
+285 VWDSLEACSDWMQT
-299 DITKNRYLSLADAFS
+299 DITKNKYLSLADAFS
-314 QTSLTSDSYYILEG
+314 QTNLAPDSYYILEG

-354 YREV
+354 YREI

>member
-1 MSGTEGTHRHHHGHG
+1 MDSKENSKRRHNRHHHRKSR
-16 HHHGHHRRQREKRR
+16 HHRKKQ
-30 KMILLGVTIAVA
+30 KMLILGLAAAIVLVGLAVT
-42 VIALATGVVL
+42 VVVNRL
-52 KKLNE
+52 KE
-57 QKIYHVTSANS
+57 QKNYHVTGANS

-73 GYRYTEYNGKKYQ
+73 GYRYVEYNGKKYQ

-101 FDEMKQTAV
+101 FDELKQTAT

-141 MTEIHRFSRNGDDL
+141 MTDVHRFSRNGGDL

-171 GEASCENL
+171 GTASCENL
-179 MEAVSNLIDGLPIDG
+179 KEAVSNLIGGLPISG

-200 TSIVMINDLVGGVT
+200 TSISMINDLVGGVT
-214 VTVPNDDLVAQ
+214 VTVPNDDLAAE

-230 KGSVVTLDDSNVRAY
+230 SGSVVTLDDSNVRAF

-266 FVLSFMDE
+266 FVTSFMDE
-274 FSTLVNDDASQ
+274 FGTLVAEDASG
-285 VWDKLEECSSWLQT
+285 VWNKLEDFGNYLQT
-299 DITKNRYLSLADAFS
+299 DITKNKYLSLADAFHN
-314 QTSLTSDSYYILEG
+314 TSLTSDSYYILEG
-328 EDQLGELHDEFY
+328 EDSLGELHDEFY
-340 YDEDALQELIIKLF
+340 YDADALQELIIKLF

>member
-1 MSGTEGTHRHHHGHG
+1 MDSKENSRRRHNRHHHRKSR
-16 HHHGHHRRQREKRR
+16 HHRKKQN
-30 KMILLGVTIAVA
+30 MLILGLAA
-42 VIALATGVVL
+42 SVIFVGLAATVVVNKL
-52 KKLNE
+52 KE
-57 QKIYHVTSANS
+57 QKNYHVTGANS
-68 VDVGA
+68 VDVGV

-101 FDEMKQTAV
+101 FDELKQTAT

-141 MTEIHRFSRNGDDL
+141 MTDVHRFSRNGGDL

-171 GEASCENL
+171 GTASCENL
-179 MEAVSNLIDGLPIDG
+179 KTAVSNLFNNLPIDG
-194 YIVSNQ
+194 YMVSNQ

-214 VTVPNDDLVAQ
+214 VTVPNNDLATQ

-230 KGSVVTLDDSNVRAY
+230 EGNIVTLDESNVRAY

-274 FSTLVNDDASQ
+274 FGTLVRDNSTQ
-285 VWDKLEECSSWLQT
+285 VWDELEECSNWMQT
-299 DITKNRYLSLADAFS
+299 DITKNKYLSLADAFS
-314 QTSLTSDSYYILEG
+314 QTNLAPDSYYILEG

-354 YREV
+354 YREI

>member
-1 MSGTEGTHRHHHGHG
+1 MDSKENSRRRHNRHHHRKSR
-16 HHHGHHRRQREKRR
+16 HHRKKQ
-30 KMILLGVTIAVA
+30 KMLILGLAAA
-42 VIALATGVVL
+42 VIFVGLAATVVVNKL
-52 KKLNE
+52 KE
-57 QKIYHVTSANS
+57 QKNYHVTGANS
-68 VDVGA
+68 VDVGV

-101 FDEMKQTAV
+101 FDELKQTAT

-141 MTEIHRFSRNGDDL
+141 MTDVHRFSRNGGDL

-171 GEASCENL
+171 GTASCENL
-179 MEAVSNLIDGLPIDG
+179 KTAVSNLFNNLPIDG
-194 YIVSNQ
+194 YMVSNQ

-214 VTVPNDDLVAQ
+214 VTVPNNDLATQ
-225 YPELT
+225 YPEFT
-230 KGSVVTLDDSNVRAY
+230 EGNIVTLDESNVRAY

-256 NEGRIERQKS
+256 NEGRIERQKR
-266 FVLSFMDE
+266 FVLSLMDE
-274 FSTLVNDDASQ
+274 FGTLVRDNSTQ
-285 VWDKLEECSSWLQT
+285 VWDELEECSNWMQT
-299 DITKNRYLSLADAFS
+299 DITKNKYLSLAYAFS
-314 QTSLTSDSYYILEG
+314 QTNLAPDSYYILEG

-354 YREV
+354 YREI

>member
-1 MSGTEGTHRHHHGHG
+1 MDSKENSRRRYNRHHHRKSRH
-16 HHHGHHRRQREKRR
+16 QRKKQ
-30 KMILLGVTIAVA
+30 KMLILGLAAAVA
-42 VIALATGVVL
+42 FVGLAATVVINKL
-52 KKLNE
+52 KE
-57 QKIYHVTSANS
+57 QKNYHVTGANS

-101 FDEMKQTAV
+101 FDELKQTAT

-119 IMLIVLDEASKK
+119 IMLIVLDEVSKK

-141 MTEIHRFSRNGDDL
+141 MTEVHRFSRKGDEL
-155 GTYVTHL
+155 GVYVTHL
-162 GYAYANGDG
+162 GYAYTNGDG

-179 MEAVSNLIDGLPIDG
+179 KTAVSTLFNNLPIDG
-194 YIVSNQ
+194 YMVSNQ

-214 VTVPNDDLVAQ
+214 VTVPNDDLAAK

-230 KGSVVTLDDSNVRAY
+230 TGNVVTLDESNVRAY

-274 FSTLVNDDASQ
+274 FGTMVKEDASS
-285 VWDKLEECSSWLQT
+285 VWDSLEACSDWMQT
-299 DITKNRYLSLADAFS
+299 DITKNKYLSLADAFS
-314 QTSLTSDSYYILEG
+314 NTNLTPDSYYILEG

-354 YREV
+354 YREI

>member
-1 MSGTEGTHRHHHGHG
+1 MDSKENSRRRHNRHHHRKSR
-16 HHHGHHRRQREKRR
+16 HHRKKQ
-30 KMILLGVTIAVA
+30 KMLILGLAAA
-42 VIALATGVVL
+42 VIFVGLAATVVVNKL
-52 KKLNE
+52 KE
-57 QKIYHVTSANS
+57 QKNYHVTGANS
-68 VDVGA
+68 VDVGV

-86 YNNRVTTLLYAGLDS
+86 YNNRVTTLLYASLDS
-101 FDEMKQTAV
+101 FDELKQTAT

-141 MTEIHRFSRNGDDL
+141 MTDVHRFSRNGGDL

-171 GEASCENL
+171 GTASCENL
-179 MEAVSNLIDGLPIDG
+179 KTAVSNLFNNLPIDG
-194 YIVSNQ
+194 YMVSNQ

-214 VTVPNDDLVAQ
+214 VTVPNNDLATQ
-225 YPELT
+225 YPEFT
-230 KGSVVTLDDSNVRAY
+230 EGNIVTLDESNVRAY

-266 FVLSFMDE
+266 FVLSLMDE
-274 FSTLVNDDASQ
+274 FGTLVRDNSTQ
-285 VWDKLEECSSWLQT
+285 VWDELEECSNWMQT
-299 DITKNRYLSLADAFS
+299 DITKNKYLSLAYAFS
-314 QTSLTSDSYYILEG
+314 QTNLAPDSYYILEG

-354 YREV
+354 YREI

>member
-1 MSGTEGTHRHHHGHG
+1 MDSKENSRRGHKRHHH
-16 HHHGHHRRQREKRR
+16 RKSRQQR
-30 KMILLGVTIAVA
+30 KQQKMLILGLVAAMVLVGLAAAV
-42 VIALATGVVL
+42 VVNKL
-52 KKLNE
+52 KE
-57 QKIYHVTSANS
+57 QKNYHVTGANS

-101 FDEMKQTAV
+101 FDELKQTAT

-141 MTEIHRFSRNGDDL
+141 MTEVHRFSRNGGDL

-171 GEASCENL
+171 GTASCENL
-179 MEAVSNLIDGLPIDG
+179 KTAVSTLFNNLPIDG
-194 YIVSNQ
+194 YMVSNQ
-200 TSIVMINDLVGGVT
+200 TSIAMINDLVGGVT
-214 VTVPNDDLVAQ
+214 VTVPNNDLATQ

-230 KGSVVTLDDSNVRAY
+230 EGNIVTLDESNVRAY

-274 FSTLVNDDASQ
+274 FGTLVKENSTQ
-285 VWDKLEECSSWLQT
+285 VWDELEECSDWMQT

-314 QTSLTSDSYYILEG
+314 QTNLAPDSYYILEG
-328 EDQLGELHDEFY
+328 EDQLGEFHDEFY

>member
-1 MSGTEGTHRHHHGHG
+1 MDSKENSKIRHKRHHHRKSRH
-16 HHHGHHRRQREKRR
+16 QRKKQ
-30 KMILLGVTIAVA
+30 KMLILGLVVA
-42 VIALATGVVL
+42 VVLVGLAAAVVVNKL
-52 KKLNE
+52 KE
-57 QKIYHVTSANS
+57 QKNYHVTGANS

-101 FDEMKQTAV
+101 FDELKQTAT

-141 MTEIHRFSRNGDDL
+141 MTEVHRFSRNGGDL
-155 GTYVTHL
+155 GTYVTNL

-171 GEASCENL
+171 GTASCENL
-179 MEAVSNLIDGLPIDG
+179 KTAVSTLFNNLPIDG
-194 YIVSNQ
+194 YMVSNQ

-214 VTVPNDDLVAQ
+214 VTVPNNDLATK

-230 KGSVVTLDDSNVRAY
+230 EGNIVTLDESNVRAY

-274 FSTLVNDDASQ
+274 FGTLVKDNSMQ
-285 VWDKLEECSSWLQT
+285 VWDELEECSDWMQT

-314 QTSLTSDSYYILEG
+314 QTNLAPDSYYILEG